1 MEMEMDLKHNTHYN
15 DHPVTVTAGFD
26 PVLRRFWAIVEPDFD
41 DHPDADEESGMIY
54 SNLDD
59 NDIPEES
66 VKVSPDYFRG
76 KFKSMGI
83 EVPAEFFD
91 KVAAVNN

>member
-1 MEMEMDLKHNTHYN
+1 MDFKHNTHYN

-26 PVLRRFWAIVEPDFD
+26 PVLHRFWAIVEPDFD

-59 NDIPEES
+59 QDATDELTKANPN
-66 VKVSPDYFRG
+66 YFRD

-83 EVPAEFFD
+83 DVPDEFFE
-91 KVAAVNN
+91 KVLAAND